1 MTRDIIVSLGV
12 IAALPAA
19 ALAQTPSEAFEC
31 RLPYRASLE
40 AAATLPILSQAET
53 PAETAF
59 GMHIPAS
66 STVTFDPADLRV
78 LGVRPT
84 EAFLN
89 MDEPGR
95 GSEEATV
102 TLTAY
107 LPASPVMT
115 QTLRDFI
122 PDCLMDTRVGCHG
135 PTVPGRGQISANPQD
150 QSIWVECEF
159 KVRPEDVG

>member
-1 MTRDIIVSLGV
+1 MRDIVLSLAAV
-12 IAALPAA
+12 AALPTA

-31 RLPYRASLE
+31 RLPYRASLV

-59 GMHIPAS
+59 GMQVPAS

-78 LGVRPT
+78 LGIRPT
-84 EAFLN
+84 EAFLK

-107 LPASPVMT
+107 LPASP
-115 QTLRDFI
+115 LR
-122 PDCLMDTRVGCHG
+122 
-135 PTVPGRGQISANPQD
+135 
-150 QSIWVECEF
+150 
-159 KVRPEDVG
+159 